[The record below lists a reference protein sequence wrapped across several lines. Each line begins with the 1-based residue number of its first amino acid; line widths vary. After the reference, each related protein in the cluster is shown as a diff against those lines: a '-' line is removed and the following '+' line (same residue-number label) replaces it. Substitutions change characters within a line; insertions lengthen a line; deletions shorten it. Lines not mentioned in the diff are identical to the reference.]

1 MSNAIVV
8 ILDNFLRHD
17 VFGFE
22 SRLDA
27 VSPST
32 TREQRQLAGPTCASL
47 EPEVQKI
54 GLKG

>member
-27 VSPST
+27 ISPST
-32 TREQRQLAGPTCASL
+32 TREQCQLAGPTCASL